1 MAALY
6 REISMGLA
14 AEDNPTKPT
23 LQKVELYPS
32 TDVFGSSEGAPEPRG
47 GVNNRKLIV
56 VFADISAVIIG
67 LWISVVLNGW
77 INPSDPTSAGVYI
90 ALLGATMP
98 VWPLAFT
105 HQALYKARFI
115 TRGIDEGWR
124 GIKAV
129 FLAVVAIGIASI
141 AFDVEIGRTWYAI
154 AIPSLL
160 VVVGIERIIA
170 RLVFKRAR
178 SNGKL
183 LRRVLIVGK
192 NSEGWLVKDMLDRD
206 KGLGYEVVGFVED
219 KLAMIEGR
227 EVTDTELLRNV
238 GETLAAVEEAD
249 CGGVIISATAMDIGT
264 SNRLIRT
271 LTENGVHVELSS
283 TLCDIASD
291 RLTIRPLGRVPMV
304 YIEPVQRHG
313 WRAVAKRA
321 FDMVTA
327 AILVVVFSPLMAAAA
342 LAVRL
347 TSPGPIFFAQERVG
361 RDGQLF
367 KVLKFRTMV
376 TNAEELLEN
385 VRHLNEATG
394 PLFKIKDDPRIT
406 KAGKFLRKTSIDE
419 LPQLFNVIRGEM
431 SLVGP
436 RPALPSERDQW
447 DPSLLNRLRVQPG
460 ITGMWQVNGRSD
472 AEDGDYGQLD
482 LYYVDNWTLATDILI
497 LLRTV
502 PAVLLQKGAH

>member
-1 MAALY
+1 M
-6 REISMGLA
+6 SLA
-14 AEDNPTKPT
+14 AENKSPETNT
-23 LQKVELYPS
+23 QSKVELYPD
-32 TDVFGSSEGAPEPRG
+32 TGVYHGAEGADNQRPRPN
-47 GVNNRKLIV
+47 NNRKLV
-56 VFADISAVIIG
+56 VLFADLTAVVVG
-67 LWISVVLNGW
+67 LWASVLINGW
-77 INPSDPTSAGVYI
+77 VNPNDPTSAGVYI
-90 ALLGATMP
+90 AILGATLP
-98 VWPLAFT
+98 IWPMTFT

-129 FLAVVAIGIASI
+129 LLAIVAIGITSI
-141 AFDVEIGRTWYAI
+141 VFDVEIARSWYAV

-160 VVVGIERIIA
+160 VVVGLERIGA
-170 RLVFKRAR
+170 RLLFKRAR
-178 SNGKL
+178 SNGRM

-192 NSEGWLVKDMLDRD
+192 NSEGWLVKDMLDGD
-206 KGLGYEVVGFVED
+206 ASLGYQVVGFVED
-219 KLAMIEGR
+219 HLTVPGELPEIEA
-227 EVTDTELLRNV
+227 LRDV
-238 GETLAAVEEAD
+238 GNTMRAVEEAD
-249 CGGVIISATAMDIGT
+249 CGGVIIAATAMDIGT

-271 LTENGVHVELSS
+271 LTENGIHVELSS

-313 WRAVAKRA
+313 WRAVAKRT
-321 FDMVTA
+321 FDVCTA
-327 AILVVVFSPLMAAAA
+327 AILCVVLAPFMAGAA

-361 RDGQLF
+361 RDGELF

-376 TNAEELLEN
+376 VDAEELLEN
-385 VRHLNEATG
+385 VRHLNEANG

-406 KAGKFLRKTSIDE
+406 KAGKLLRKTSIDE
-419 LPQLFNVIRGEM
+419 LPQLINVIKGEM

-472 AEDGDYGQLD
+472 ADDGDYGQLD
-482 LYYVDNWTLATDILI
+482 LYYVDNWTLATDVLI
-497 LLRTV
+497 LVRTV